1 MSKNYTMTTAS
12 LVLTT
17 VDKYMFATVALKMD
31 EDGNVLL
38 YNGKDWVAIDVDVR
52 TAELGS

>member
-17 VDKYMFATVALKMD
+17 VDKYLYATVPLKMD
-31 EDGNVLL
+31 EDGNILL

-52 TAELGS
+52 ITELWS